1 MKELS
6 ADDDAVFEDV
16 LAGTEH
22 RRDAAGYNVTR
33 LRAAVERDRD
43 RLIELAREAAT
54 ITADRDPKLR
64 ALADALVEIAEQAE
78 RDATDGID
86 ESQKRKVLVF
96 SFFEDT
102 VEWVRDFLET
112 ELRTSTE
119 LRAYRGRMAVV
130 SGSDELGEVSRQQ
143 AVQGFAPISMEAPV
157 GSDADL
163 YDLLISTD
171 VLAEGVNLQQCRH
184 IVNFDMPWNPMR
196 LVQRHGRIDRIGS
209 PHTRVFLRTIFP
221 VDRLD
226 ALLNLEQRILNK
238 LALAAASV
246 GVASPIEGAAHGTQ
260 VFTETRNEI
269 EKLLKEDASLYE
281 RGATA
286 GAAQTGEEY
295 RQTLRKALQQDRD
308 RIVHL
313 PWKAG
318 SGMVRGSRR
327 GVFFCA
333 VVGDRTYL
341 RFVAAD
347 DRWAARTD
355 EIVRD
360 VGTCLRLIECDPE
373 MPTWYPDGLQEVVYD
388 FWDVA
393 QADILSEW
401 MRETDPANL
410 QPKVRPLNLRVAEF
424 IRAHPAVGVPEEE

>member
-1 MKELS
+1 
-6 ADDDAVFEDV
+6 
-16 LAGTEH
+16 
-22 RRDAAGYNVTR
+22 
-33 LRAAVERDRD
+33 
-43 RLIELAREAAT
+43 
-54 ITADRDPKLR
+54 
-64 ALADALVEIAEQAE
+64 
-78 RDATDGID
+78 
-86 ESQKRKVLVF
+86 
-96 SFFEDT
+96 
-102 VEWVRDFLET
+102 
-112 ELRTSTE
+112 
-119 LRAYRGRMAVV
+119 MAVV

-424 IRAHPAVGVPEEE
+424 IRANPAVGVPEEEVRRALDILESPWPRREEIMLRHWFEDENLTGSKLSKFLIEQIAGTGLEPVESPEPLPPISAHDIQLLCWLGIDTEWQVPDRIVPQPAEP